1 MPARTAA
8 ISEIHGTAG
17 EGATPRAPGA
27 LVWLVLSGLVIWLD
41 AFSKALALRH
51 LRLGDSV
58 PVIDGLLN
66 WTLVYNPG
74 AAFSFLS
81 DATGWQRWFFAALA
95 VGMSALLTAW
105 LARTDRRDW
114 RQAAPFALVIG
125 GALGNLVDRLIHG
138 HVIDFIDAYWGSAH
152 WPAFN
157 VADSAIV
164 AGAIGI
170 ALVGFLPRQRKS
182 GMERGES

>member
-8 ISEIHGTAG
+8 ISEPKPSTNP
-17 EGATPRAPGA
+17 PRRPPNA
-27 LVWLVLSGLVIWLD
+27 LAWLVLSGLIVWLD
-41 AFSKALALRH
+41 ALTKGLALQH
-51 LRLGDSV
+51 LRLGDPV
-58 PVIDGLLN
+58 PVIEGFLN

-81 DATGWQRWFFAALA
+81 DASGWQRWFFAALA
-95 VGMSALLTAW
+95 LGMSALLTYW
-105 LARTDRRDW
+105 LSRTDRRDW

-138 HVIDFIDAYWGSAH
+138 HVIDFIDAYWGAAH

-157 VADSAIV
+157 LADSAIV
-164 AGAIGI
+164 IGAIGI
-170 ALVGFLPRQRKS
+170 ALAGFLSKPKMS
-182 GMERGES
+182 DS

>member
-1 MPARTAA
+1 MSKVPARTAA
-8 ISEIHGTAG
+8 ISEIRGTAG

-27 LVWLVLSGLVIWLD
+27 LAWLVLSGLVIWLD
-41 AFSKALALRH
+41 AFTKGLALQH
-51 LRLGDSV
+51 LRLGEPV
-58 PVIDGLLN
+58 AVIDGLLN

-81 DATGWQRWFFAALA
+81 DASGWQRWFFAALA
-95 VGMSALLTAW
+95 VGMSALLTVW

-125 GALGNLVDRLIHG
+125 GALGNLVDRLVHG
-138 HVIDFIDAYWGSAH
+138 HVIDFIDAYWGTAH

-157 VADSAIV
+157 IADSAIV
-164 AGAIGI
+164 IGAIGI
-170 ALVGFLPRQRKS
+170 ALVGFLPKGRDW
-182 GMERGES
+182 

>member
-1 MPARTAA
+1 VQGKVGEAA
-8 ISEIHGTAG
+8 A
-17 EGATPRAPGA
+17 PRAPNA
-27 LVWLVLSGLVIWLD
+27 LAWLLLSGLVIWLD
-41 AFSKALALRH
+41 AFTKALALRH
-51 LRLGDSV
+51 LRLGDPV

-81 DATGWQRWFFAALA
+81 DASGWQRWFFAALA
-95 VGMSALLTAW
+95 VGMSALLTVW

-138 HVIDFIDAYWGSAH
+138 HVIDFIDAYWGRAH

-170 ALVGFLPRQRKS
+170 ALVGFLPRHRKS
-182 GMERGES
+182 EMERGES

>member
-1 MPARTAA
+1 MGPERIAA
-8 ISEIHGTAG
+8 ISESSVSSTRGRG
-17 EGATPRAPGA
+17 PNA
-27 LVWLVLSGLVIWLD
+27 LVWLLLSGVVIWLD
-41 AFSKALALRH
+41 AFTKVLALRH
-51 LRLGDSV
+51 LVLDQPV

-81 DATGWQRWFFAALA
+81 DASGWQRWFFAALA
-95 VGMSALLTAW
+95 VGMSALLTFW
-105 LARTDRRDW
+105 LARTERRDW
-114 RQAAPFALVIG
+114 RQAVPFALIIG

-157 VADSAIV
+157 IADSAIV
-164 AGAIGI
+164 VGAVGI
-170 ALVGFLPRQRKS
+170 AVFGLLSKAGDS
-182 GMERGES
+182 